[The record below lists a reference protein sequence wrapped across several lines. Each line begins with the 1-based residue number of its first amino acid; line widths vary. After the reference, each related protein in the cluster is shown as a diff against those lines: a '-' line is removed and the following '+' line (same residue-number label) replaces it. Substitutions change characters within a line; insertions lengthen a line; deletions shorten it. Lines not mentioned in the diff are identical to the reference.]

1 MTAVRRQGVG
11 EGQTPE
17 GQHLGAWRLLPSFQT
32 QHPPGRQVT
41 EMTKVGQV
49 ASVELGV
56 SCWCL
61 VAGGGGEGAWTQ
73 AEAAR
78 TSNFSKRDTRNL
90 NFYIMRSLAL

>member
-1 MTAVRRQGVG
+1 MSGHDRVLGRDKPQR
-11 EGQTPE
+11 E
-17 GQHLGAWRLLPSFQT
+17 GQHLRAWRLLLSFQT

-61 VAGGGGEGAWTQ
+61 VAGAGVKGVDTGRGSQ
-73 AEAAR
+73 
-78 TSNFSKRDTRNL
+78 NF
-90 NFYIMRSLAL
+90 

>member
-1 MTAVRRQGVG
+1 MSGHDRVLGRDKPQR
-11 EGQTPE
+11 E

-61 VAGGGGEGAWTQ
+61 VGGWGGGRGRHRP
-73 AEAAR
+73 EAAR

-90 NFYIMRSLAL
+90 NFYVRSLAL

>member
-1 MTAVRRQGVG
+1 MSGHDRVLGRDKPQR
-11 EGQTPE
+11 E

-61 VAGGGGEGAWTQ
+61 VGGWGAGGG
-73 AEAAR
+73 
-78 TSNFSKRDTRNL
+78 DTGLRQPEL
-90 NFYIMRSLAL
+90 LTFQKETLEI